1 MTCHWATWTAW
12 TTTPWT
18 WAGRVKLEGKWP
30 MRSVMGVSRNH
41 LIPYPLRHLLI
52 STCVPR
58 SPSPLLQIAHHIHH
72 VSAAS
77 IRTCFREDA
86 IPGRVYPRRISNA
99 IRPERG
105 PSPGTCPHYYALFS
119 YTLEL
124 SFGGSALLSP
134 FPYHAAVGWIFDGKA
149 VNWIESKWT
158 NWLSLLPG
166 RSHPSIQ
173 LTFYRR
179 SCNPLGLFGTY
190 LRLLCKHTLHSLVV
204 SLSALSSPASSRLIL
219 GCDNARNKI

>member
-1 MTCHWATWTAW
+1 
-12 TTTPWT
+12 
-18 WAGRVKLEGKWP
+18 

-58 SPSPLLQIAHHIHH
+58 SLSPLLQIAHHIHH

-166 RSHPSIQ
+166 RSHPS
-173 LTFYRR
+173 
-179 SCNPLGLFGTY
+179 
-190 LRLLCKHTLHSLVV
+190 
-204 SLSALSSPASSRLIL
+204 SSPSIAARVILLGYSVLTSASSANTLSIL
-219 GCDNARNKI
+219 SLCLCLPSAVQPALVWFWVVIMRGTKSKSQIIAIYQHVCVYSLNPVQYLYC

>member
-1 MTCHWATWTAW
+1 
-12 TTTPWT
+12 
-18 WAGRVKLEGKWP
+18 
-30 MRSVMGVSRNH
+30 MGVSRNH

-58 SPSPLLQIAHHIHH
+58 SLSPLLQIAHHIHH

-124 SFGGSALLSP
+124 SSGWFALTFPISCCCRMNLWWKGSQLNWVKMNKLIVP
-134 FPYHAAVGWIFDGKA
+134 AAWSF
-149 VNWIESKWT
+149 
-158 NWLSLLPG
+158 
-166 RSHPSIQ
+166 PSIQ